1 MMNKLKEIKDKLFK
15 NKKRNIIAICV
26 LIVIILIIILINKYW
41 IPKKDKNTIMYND
54 IVTMIDNKDTF
65 LIYYYNSKS
74 SNKNNKN
81 IKKYLDKEGIR
92 YFNYNDVLIKR
103 EEYSNFLNLINID
116 KSLFGTPSLIYIK
129 NGKMYG
135 NLINI
140 DNSDIVKQFIDTYD
154 LYVVK

>member
-1 MMNKLKEIKDKLFK
+1 MMNKLKEIKDMLFK

-103 EEYSNFLNLINID
+103 EEYNNFLKLINID

>member
-26 LIVIILIIILINKYW
+26 LIAIILIIILINKYW

-103 EEYSNFLNLINID
+103 EEYNNFLKLINID

>member
-26 LIVIILIIILINKYW
+26 LIAIILIIILINKYW

-54 IVTMIDNKDTF
+54 IITMIDNKDTF

-103 EEYSNFLNLINID
+103 EEYNNFLKLINID